1 MQKRI
6 AGGTG
11 CSTHSPATRRIW
23 ERVRHRMSLMTDHS
37 EAVWALFNNEMA
49 SDRSKYLL
57 FSASASGSVMAHD
70 VEHGKNE

>member
-1 MQKRI
+1 MERAVRHIPQQPV
-6 AGGTG
+6 GFG
-11 CSTHSPATRRIW
+11 W
-23 ERVRHRMSLMTDHS
+23 RVRHRMSLMTDHS

>member
-1 MQKRI
+1 M
-6 AGGTG
+6 
-11 CSTHSPATRRIW
+11 
-23 ERVRHRMSLMTDHS
+23 ERDVRHIPQQPVGFGWRVTDHS

>member
-1 MQKRI
+1 
-6 AGGTG
+6 
-11 CSTHSPATRRIW
+11 
-23 ERVRHRMSLMTDHS
+23 MSLMTDHS

-70 VEHGKNE
+70 VEHGKNEGEK

>member
-1 MQKRI
+1 MERDVRHIPQQPV
-6 AGGTG
+6 GFG
-11 CSTHSPATRRIW
+11 W
-23 ERVRHRMSLMTDHS
+23 RVRHRMSLMTDHS
-37 EAVWALFNNEMA
+37 EA